1 MKKFLKTGGFC
12 LILGLAF
19 SCTSDDN
26 KGGKS
31 NEEET
36 TLIVLDR
43 MEELQ
48 YDSEYNEEQES
59 DELALFSK
67 TTYVFHYDEKG
78 RVAILDVDDLDEIP
92 LSEESHSITKSTL
105 TYNDANQI
113 KSIHTIEM
121 ISGENW
127 IDEQFEYNAQG
138 VLVKS
143 VERVDNETKH
153 YQLNEKKQVVSL
165 KVVTDHNYE
174 EHYAYEYDERGNIIR
189 ATEIDNSKR
198 IHNFTYDTNKTPY
211 ENMSINFTHSN
222 FDYTH
227 YLTSLN
233 VGKNNIL
240 SYKDR
245 YGEWVMKHELNAEGY
260 PIEST
265 GSFEGKNK
273 TMRLVYKYTYKSI
286 TIKK

>member
-1 MKKFLKTGGFC
+1 MKNFLKTGGFC

-105 TYNDANQI
+105 TY
-113 KSIHTIEM
+113 
-121 ISGENW
+121 
-127 IDEQFEYNAQG
+127 
-138 VLVKS
+138 
-143 VERVDNETKH
+143 
-153 YQLNEKKQVVSL
+153 
-165 KVVTDHNYE
+165 
-174 EHYAYEYDERGNIIR
+174 
-189 ATEIDNSKR
+189 
-198 IHNFTYDTNKTPY
+198 
-211 ENMSINFTHSN
+211 
-222 FDYTH
+222 
-227 YLTSLN
+227 
-233 VGKNNIL
+233 
-240 SYKDR
+240 
-245 YGEWVMKHELNAEGY
+245 
-260 PIEST
+260 
-265 GSFEGKNK
+265 
-273 TMRLVYKYTYKSI
+273 
-286 TIKK
+286 